1 MALSPIE
8 QLFHN
13 AALGEDLGQ
22 LTQVVNSKDHCNTP
36 LHKASETGNLKMVK
50 ALILLGAEVGAKS
63 IPFNLTPLHVAAQ
76 SGRTSIV
83 KYFIEKQKIP
93 LESKDGSGQT
103 PLHHAGN
110 VDVAKYLIEKGADIE
125 AKDEDGNTPLNR
137 RAIFCVRDNIPA
149 QPEIDIAKYLIDMGA
164 QIETKNFLG
173 ETPLHTAAE
182 CNFAQMVKYLIERG
196 AQVNT
201 RNLRNETPFDLADQN
216 RHFKVAKHL
225 LEKKNELEPPTSANN
240 VSDQA
245 PCIIC
250 FVPRNGIFA
259 LHPCGHASL
268 CEPCCYKLKHEEDGE
283 DSKCPSCR
291 EPIENYKKIF
301 FQEPEMME

>member
-50 ALILLGAEVGAKS
+50 ALILLGAEVDAKS
-63 IPFNLTPLHVAAQ
+63 IPFNLSPLHVAAQ

-83 KYFIEKQKIP
+83 KYFIEIQKIP
-93 LESKDGSGQT
+93 LESKDLEEKT
-103 PLHHAGN
+103 PLHNAGN
-110 VDVAKYLIEKGADIE
+110 VDIAKYLIEKGADIE
-125 AKDEDGNTPLNR
+125 AKDKDGNTPLNT
-137 RAIFCVRDNIPA
+137 RAIFCVGDNIPA

-164 QIETKNFLG
+164 QIETKNFRG

-201 RNLRNETPFDLADQN
+201 INLRNETPFDLADQN

>member
-1 MALSPIE
+1 M
-8 QLFHN
+8 
-13 AALGEDLGQ
+13 
-22 LTQVVNSKDHCNTP
+22 
-36 LHKASETGNLKMVK
+36 
-50 ALILLGAEVGAKS
+50 
-63 IPFNLTPLHVAAQ
+63 
-76 SGRTSIV
+76 R
-83 KYFIEKQKIP
+83 KIP
-93 LESKDGSGQT
+93 LESKDGLGQT

-164 QIETKNFLG
+164 QIEAKNFLG

-182 CNFAQMVKYLIERG
+182 YNSPELVNYLIERG

-201 RNLRNETPFDLADQN
+201 KNLRNETPFDLAHQN
-216 RHFKVAKHL
+216 RHFGMARYL
-225 LEKKNELEPPTSANN
+225 LQKKNELEPPNPANN
-240 VSDQA
+240 VNEQA

-268 CEPCCYKLKHEEDGE
+268 CEPCCYKLKHEEDEE